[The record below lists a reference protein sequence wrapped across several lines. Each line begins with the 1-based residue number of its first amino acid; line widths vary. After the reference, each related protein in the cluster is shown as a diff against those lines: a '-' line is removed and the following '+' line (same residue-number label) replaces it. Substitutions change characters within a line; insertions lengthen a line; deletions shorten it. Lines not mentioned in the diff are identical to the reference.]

1 MKEYV
6 RSEEVK
12 MWDAVNLEEFFCDVA
27 VRQHRGIGQW
37 LEEDKGFKD
46 CFKVNISG
54 LVMRTI

>member
-1 MKEYV
+1 M

-54 LVMRTI
+54 LVTCTS